1 MAMIT
6 IPKSE
11 LLDMEKSIADL
22 KNELV
27 GQGFCLTSLDALIMN
42 MRKVVDLQEGM
53 IRFSHVLTIQATV
66 LYLELGLELAKLR
79 EEAGIDSIEKN
90 LTDSRSQQ
98 DKFTNEWEDFTRAK
112 PTAAK
117 ILMERGNM
125 RLSKDHAGVD

>member
-98 DKFTNEWEDFTRAK
+98 DKIVKEWETFTRAK
-112 PTAAK
+112 PVAAAV
-117 ILMERGNM
+117 LADRYNM
-125 RLSKDHAGVD
+125 QLSKDHTGVD